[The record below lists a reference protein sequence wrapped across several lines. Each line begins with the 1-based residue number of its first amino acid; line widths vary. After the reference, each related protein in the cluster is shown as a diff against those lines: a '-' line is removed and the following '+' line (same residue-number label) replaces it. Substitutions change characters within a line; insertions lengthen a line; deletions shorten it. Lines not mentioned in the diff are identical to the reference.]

1 MRSVHTDYKMKSI
14 QLLTAVMLTMV
25 SAGFTQCSRGN
36 VPVINLSKPDTLT
49 FSHSMKGWE
58 LYSWPVGYDW
68 KYSILMGTNRIK
80 TYDEVVTNRI
90 AVTGKDSLKILLDKI
105 PAKEYI
111 FWAGEG
117 WLKSIW
123 QGDCKNLSLPD
134 SPTIAYIKNYCK
146 LKDLELVISP

>member
-1 MRSVHTDYKMKSI
+1 
-14 QLLTAVMLTMV
+14 
-25 SAGFTQCSRGN
+25 
-36 VPVINLSKPDTLT
+36 
-49 FSHSMKGWE
+49 
-58 LYSWPVGYDW
+58 DW

-90 AVTGKDSLKILLDKI
+90 AVTGKDSLKILLNKI
-105 PAKEYI
+105 PAKEYL

-123 QGDCKNLSLPD
+123 QSDCKNLSLPD
-134 SPTIAYIKNYCK
+134 SPTIADIKNYCK

>member
-1 MRSVHTDYKMKSI
+1 
-14 QLLTAVMLTMV
+14 
-25 SAGFTQCSRGN
+25 
-36 VPVINLSKPDTLT
+36 
-49 FSHSMKGWE
+49 
-58 LYSWPVGYDW
+58 
-68 KYSILMGTNRIK
+68 MGTNRIK

-90 AVTGKDSLKILLDKI
+90 VVTGKDSLKILLNKI
-105 PAKEYI
+105 PAKEYL